1 MSLFGYLPVD
11 ANVEND
17 RKKERND
24 AMGDEVEVDQVDS
37 DIQWFYSQLG
47 WQDLFFTFR
56 KI

>member
-11 ANVEND
+11 ANVENY
-17 RKKERND
+17 RKEERND

-37 DIQWFYSQLG
+37 YIQWFYSQPG